1 MTWPPMQQQYFYT
14 VCTVYVEETGFNLLL
29 CNLPN
34 VDLNLSRRVYT
45 EEKPKVV
52 AAVWGAEL
60 INILAA
66 LQI

>member
-1 MTWPPMQQQYFYT
+1 M
-14 VCTVYVEETGFNLLL
+14 LL

-60 INILAA
+60 IYPLDAVWTFLSAKKYFFLKIVKNT
-66 LQI
+66 